1 MSEISKSSR
10 SAGGSA
16 VPPIHLDSPPRTLAP
31 NDHEEEQANARKSPD
46 LDQSEGP
53 HYRFLSPEEWTI
65 LARAVGGISDPEQH
79 APVHPKSRLW
89 PTKGLP
95 EGLYRDI
102 IHRRTVSFYSYHF
115 ASTIRWVLLILQLI
129 LGASLTALGSMSYK
143 DGTPITVLGAANT
156 VIAGLLALLHNSGLP
171 DRYRYDKAEFEQV
184 EDHIRELLTTGLVRA
199 DKSVNDVLAE
209 CYDMYHHAKTT
220 VEANMPAAYIPSQ
233 EVPVGKPVVPTVARD
248 KGAGTSSKPHKALPE
263 EKGQGPAV
271 KTSE

>member
-1 MSEISKSSR
+1 M
-10 SAGGSA
+10 
-16 VPPIHLDSPPRTLAP
+16 
-31 NDHEEEQANARKSPD
+31 
-46 LDQSEGP
+46 
-53 HYRFLSPEEWTI
+53 
-65 LARAVGGISDPEQH
+65 
-79 APVHPKSRLW
+79 
-89 PTKGLP
+89 
-95 EGLYRDI
+95 
-102 IHRRTVSFYSYHF
+102 HRRTVSFYSYHF

-233 EVPVGKPVVPTVARD
+233 AVPVGKRVFPMIAQK

-263 EKGQGPAV
+263 EEKGQGPAV